1 VAKAGGKEGMARQEE
16 KKGWQKQEERK
27 GLADWLNEEANQA
40 A

>member
-1 VAKAGGKEGMARQEE
+1 VAKRRDGKAGGKEGVEKQEE
-16 KKGWQKQEERK
+16 KK